1 MPLVHQM
8 FIIEVLLPRQRRQG
22 PADEC
27 KMLGLS
33 LYTFGHHTLSEIYSN
48 SLATPVTRGR
58 RVPGFLY
65 AQINPGYTCLSSP
78 RPRGG
83 EGREKKERGIHV
95 GSRCILT
102 EHHRH

>member
-33 LYTFGHHTLSEIYSN
+33 LYTSGTIHCQKFIPTRLRHP
-48 SLATPVTRGR
+48 SLEAGE
-58 RVPGFLY
+58 
-65 AQINPGYTCLSSP
+65 CLDSFMLKLTQAILASLLHGQ
-78 RPRGG
+78 GG
-83 EGREKKERGIHV
+83 GGREKKERGIHV